1 MAEYYDLIIGVDLG
15 HCETTA
21 DTLKG
26 AGAYGAKTISL
37 DLDENKNRE
46 CPTVILYAPDRVF
59 IGRAAGGKPGSIAY
73 FKAQPGLWDKSVSG
87 HAKKQMMSDFL
98 GELMGQMRRYNPDL
112 FQSADKIMLLVGC
125 PTSKSW
131 LQPPERQQA
140 YERLI
145 QRATKATCVRVVPES
160 RAALFTA
167 FQMLTLAENTQAVT
181 TKKIQT
187 LNGAVVF
194 DFGSS
199 TADFTYMQLGKYL
212 IERSW
217 MLGASEIEKGMLR
230 QILAENGLSMAD
242 VHPQEIGALTY
253 RMREQKEKYYSDG
266 GGDPYIIQISKLDEN
281 GDPIVTE
288 KNGKQVTEKTSISY
302 VLDDELMERVLNN
315 TVFEV
320 SENDVSLGKNSWPQ
334 HCERFF
340 TAMKQLLDAR
350 SLPYENIILTGGA
363 SRMAFIRGLCESVFE
378 KKVFVEANPSHSVS
392 KGLCFLANAEQKMDE
407 IYSSSYARVIHEADS
422 TFESMLAQVA
432 QDMSNEVFA
441 TIVRTLTELSKSGD
455 TTVGIIKEKI
465 ETAIQKDLGEEVV
478 SQKVKIAYVD
488 WIGRCKAIIVNAA
501 NDATTQ
507 IFPDPISANCFRLSN
522 DVNLIQIDK
531 VMLNL
536 EKVFQMDGAALASTA
551 LNVVASV
558 IESVLVI
565 VASCIHI
572 LLGIAT
578 WLACE
583 LSKEKIME
591 NENRKISA
599 DTLKKIIGKFAQ
611 KNTKEQK
618 DLTVEIRDRLR
629 GAFQKELGE
638 DNEKMKEILGR
649 LVQSALNIVALREF
663 EHCD

>member
-1 MAEYYDLIIGVDLG
+1 M
-15 HCETTA
+15 
-21 DTLKG
+21 
-26 AGAYGAKTISL
+26 
-37 DLDENKNRE
+37 
-46 CPTVILYAPDRVF
+46 
-59 IGRAAGGKPGSIAY
+59 
-73 FKAQPGLWDKSVSG
+73 
-87 HAKKQMMSDFL
+87 
-98 GELMGQMRRYNPDL
+98 
-112 FQSADKIMLLVGC
+112 
-125 PTSKSW
+125 
-131 LQPPERQQA
+131 
-140 YERLI
+140 
-145 QRATKATCVRVVPES
+145 
-160 RAALFTA
+160 
-167 FQMLTLAENTQAVT
+167 
-181 TKKIQT
+181 
-187 LNGAVVF
+187 
-194 DFGSS
+194 
-199 TADFTYMQLGKYL
+199 
-212 IERSW
+212 
-217 MLGASEIEKGMLR
+217 
-230 QILAENGLSMAD
+230 
-242 VHPQEIGALTY
+242 
-253 RMREQKEKYYSDG
+253 
-266 GGDPYIIQISKLDEN
+266 
-281 GDPIVTE
+281 
-288 KNGKQVTEKTSISY
+288 TEKTSISY

-649 LVQSALNIVALREF
+649 LVQSALNLVALREF